1 MGLLKT
7 LLNFFFGD
15 SGENQGSGARKTTAK
30 EASPTVTSPATT
42 SKEAAKPKATPA
54 PKKETAK
61 SAAKTS
67 AYDYVVVGAGP
78 AGVVA
83 AETLAEQNT
92 SHGKGSI
99 LLVGGE
105 SEPPYSRMAIPYYL
119 IGNIEENGT
128 YLRKTDEHY
137 KKQGIDYKED
147 FVKSLAPKDKL
158 LTLASGESVSY
169 GKLCLATGSVPIK
182 PPISGLDLEGVH
194 HCWTLEDSRHIIR
207 LAEKGSRVILMG
219 AGFIGCIIL
228 EALAA
233 RGVKLTVV
241 EMGNRMVPRMLDETS
256 GGLIKDWCEKE
267 GVKVHTSTRIENVS
281 KSNEKGKNSL
291 TVSLS
296 NGEDMTADLLVV
308 AAGVKSNVGFLEGS
322 GVKVGQGIQVNEHMQ
337 TSDPNIYAAGDCAES
352 REFGSGDWSVQ
363 AIQPVAA
370 DHGRIAGLNMAGQNA
385 VYQGALGMNVL
396 DTLGLISTSFGQW
409 NGVKGGESA
418 VRLDEKN
425 YRYTRLEFKEDVLVG
440 AQTLGRT
447 DHVGVIRGLIQNQT
461 PLGKWKGKLCQDPN
475 LIMDAY
481 VELTATP

>member
-7 LLNFFFGD
+7 LLNFI
-15 SGENQGSGARKTTAK
+15 SGGSDENQAANKAQGAK
-30 EASPTVTSPATT
+30 EAKS
-42 SKEAAKPKATPA
+42 A
-54 PKKETAK
+54 PK
-61 SAAKTS
+61 SAPVQS
-67 AYDYVVVGAGP
+67 ASQSSSQSASGASSSYDYVVVGAGP

-83 AETLAEQNT
+83 AETLAEQNRQGA
-92 SHGKGSI
+92 GKGSI

-119 IGNIEENGT
+119 IGNIEEPGT
-128 YLRKTDEHY
+128 YLRKADGHY
-137 KKQGIDYKED
+137 KKQGIDYKQD
-147 FVKSLAPKDKL
+147 FVQGLAPKDKL
-158 LTLASGESVSY
+158 LTLASGERVSY
-169 GKLCLATGSVPIK
+169 DKLCLATGSVPIK

-207 LAEKGSRVILMG
+207 LAEKGSRVVLMG

-281 KSNEKGKNSL
+281 KSSEKGKNSL

-308 AAGVKSNVGFLEGS
+308 AAGVKSNVGFLDGA
-322 GVKVGQGIQVNEHMQ
+322 GLKIGQGIQVNEHMQ

-370 DHGRIAGLNMAGQNA
+370 DHGRIAALNMAGQNA
-385 VYQGALGMNVL
+385 IYQGALGMNVL
-396 DTLGLISTSFGQW
+396 DTLGLVSTSFGQW
-409 NGVKGGESA
+409 DGVKGGESA
-418 VRLDEKN
+418 TRLDAKN
-425 YRYTRLEFKEDVLVG
+425 YRYTRLEFKDDVLVG

>member
-1 MGLLKT
+1 MGLLKA
-7 LLNFFFGD
+7 LLNFFSGH
-15 SGENQGSGARKTTAK
+15 SGENQDSDARKTPAK
-30 EASPTVTSPATT
+30 EASSPAATP
-42 SKEAAKPKATPA
+42 KETPA
-54 PKKETAK
+54 PKNSSSK
-61 SAAKTS
+61 STSKSTRATSSGKTS
-67 AYDYVVVGAGP
+67 SYDYVVVGAGP

-83 AETLAEQNT
+83 AETLAEQNR

-119 IGNIEENGT
+119 IGNIEEPGT
-128 YLRKTDEHY
+128 YLRKTDGHY
-137 KKQGIDYKED
+137 KKQGIDYKQD
-147 FVKSLAPKDKL
+147 FVQSLAPEDKL
-158 LTLASGESVSY
+158 LTLASGEHVSY

-207 LAEKGSRVILMG
+207 LAEKGSRVVLMG

-281 KSNEKGKNSL
+281 KSSEKGKNSL
-291 TVSLS
+291 TISLS

-308 AAGVKSNVGFLEGS
+308 AAGVKSNVGFLDGA
-322 GVKVGQGIQVNEHMQ
+322 GLKIGQGIQVNEHMQ

-370 DHGRIAGLNMAGQNA
+370 DHGRIAALNMTGQNA

-396 DTLGLISTSFGQW
+396 DTLGLVSTSFGQW
-409 NGVKGGESA
+409 DGVKGGETAS
-418 VRLDEKN
+418 RLDAKN
-425 YRYTRLEFKEDVLVG
+425 YRYTRLEFKDDVLVG